1 MKAAVIV
8 IGDELLLGQ
17 VNDTNSGA
25 IARILAPMGW
35 EVATVLTVHD
45 NGDDILNAVRQAMSV
60 ADVVITTGG
69 LGPTKDDITKTTLCR
84 YFGCDMRHDP
94 LVERNVEEIFAKRG
108 LKLNDLT
115 RTQAMVPEACTVI
128 QNRYGTAPIMWF
140 ETDAP
145 DRRKVLVSM
154 PGVPFETEGMLPDVA
169 ARIAETFTPD
179 ALLLHATFIVTDITE
194 SDLAEKLD
202 GYEASLPHSLHLAYL
217 PSPGYIRLRLD
228 AIGSKQSA
236 DNLQSAFKSACTNL
250 TDILGSNLLYTGDL
264 SPAAIA
270 LDYARRLGLTIS
282 AAESCTGGNISA
294 RFTAIPGASD
304 TYMGGVVSY
313 SNEMKIAALG
323 VSADTLARHGAV
335 SRQVVE
341 QMSQGVRTLAATD
354 CSMATSG
361 IAGPGGGS
369 AEKPVG
375 TVWIAVRIADRLHTQ
390 CYHFPG
396 SRERVTDRA
405 ATTAIITLAKMLKAL
420 IADAKI

>member
-25 IARILAPMGW
+25 IARTLAPMGW
-35 EVATVLTVHD
+35 EVKAVFIVHD
-45 NGDDILNAVRQAMSV
+45 DGDDILKAVSEAMSI

-84 YFGCDMRHDP
+84 YFGCGMRHDP
-94 LVERNVEEIFAKRG
+94 QVERNVEMIFAKRG

-115 RTQAMVPEACTVI
+115 RTQADVPDACTVI

-140 ETDAP
+140 ECQDQGN
-145 DRRKVLVSM
+145 RKVLVSM
-154 PGVPFETEGMLPDVA
+154 PGVPFETEGMLPDIA
-169 ARIAETFTPD
+169 ARIAQTFTPD
-179 ALLLHATFIVTDITE
+179 ALLLHSTFIVTDITE

-202 GYEASLPHSLHLAYL
+202 SFEASLPHSMHLAYL

-236 DNLQSAFKSACTNL
+236 HTIHDAFRLACAVL
-250 TDILGSNLLYTGDL
+250 TDIISDNLLYTGDL

-270 LDYARRLGLTIS
+270 LDYARRLGMTIS

-323 VSADTLARHGAV
+323 VSADTLATHGAV
-335 SRQVVE
+335 SREVVT
-341 QMSQGVRTLAATD
+341 QMSQGVRTLAATQ
-354 CSMATSG
+354 CAIATSG
-361 IAGPGGGS
+361 IAGPGGGTP
-369 AEKPVG
+369 EKPVG
-375 TVWIAVRIADRLHTQ
+375 TVWIAVRVADHLHTQ
-390 CYHFPG
+390 CYRFPG
-396 SRERVTDRA
+396 SRERITDRA
-405 ATTAIITLAKMLKAL
+405 ATTAIITLAKILKAL
-420 IADAKI
+420 LTDATL